1 MFTGESQQPVK
12 VEGQPLSED
21 AKAWEKNDKNAR
33 TVIDELQR
41 PVRAA
46 KSAKEAW
53 DELEKVHA
61 PSDRQR

>member
-21 AKAWEKNDKNAR
+21 AWEKNDKKAR

-41 PVRAA
+41 PVRA
-46 KSAKEAW
+46 AKEAW